1 MVKFNNSNI
10 QSQNKIFFNSTQV
23 SNVYFGANPNSY
35 TKIYQYDNEKPTI
48 NMVTTSYVSTTQSY
62 YVISGYISDSI
73 SGVKEAT
80 LNGSLLSLGANGYFQ
95 FGVYPYVG
103 NNTYNIVVADNAGNI
118 TTTSVTI
125 YRYIPQAHEVS
136 YLSCITGDNGD
147 YHATHSTWFL
157 EQGESKQVDSDVS
170 WAGWLIVS
178 GLPAGTTSVTVNFLG
193 NRGAGSATYTDLS
206 SNIRLSDSDHE
217 SMWCNETGRNYEVKA
232 EAGIRSII
240 AYY

>member
-23 SNVYFGANPNSY
+23 SNVYFGVNPNSY

-62 YVISGYISDSI
+62 YVISGYVSDSI
-73 SGVKEAT
+73 SGVKQAT
-80 LNGSLLSLGANGYFQ
+80 LNGSSLSIDGNGYFA
-95 FGVYPYVG
+95 FGVYPYIG
-103 NNTYNIVVADNAGNI
+103 NNVYNIVVVDNAGNT

-125 YRYIPQAHEVS
+125 YRYNPQPHEISITNV
-136 YLSCITGDNGD
+136 ITGDNGD
-147 YHATHSTWFL
+147 YHATHSSWFL
-157 EQGESKQVDSDVS
+157 EQGESKQIDSDVS

-178 GLPAGTTSVTVNFLG
+178 NLPAGTTSVTINFLG

-232 EAGIRSII
+232 EAGIKSII